1 MPSSFVRPTIGAP
14 STGCPE
20 ASKTRTKARVAPTC
34 VKFAVRGVWTLCTII
49 NQKSMFLLVGLHTG
63 LASWA
68 HMLVLLGDIEG
79 SCLSRRSAW
88 VAVRVYVPKIA
99 YFVEL
104 PILSAGST
112 QSGWR
117 HHFGRLS
124 WSPRKGA
131 KTDQNIWPLLR
142 LHIRE
147 EKSLQLVHF
156 ALFLVKISINFSP
169 SYSTVFFFS
178 SHCTSLLYKNF
189 KILVQKF

>member
-1 MPSSFVRPTIGAP
+1 M
-14 STGCPE
+14 
-20 ASKTRTKARVAPTC
+20 
-34 VKFAVRGVWTLCTII
+34 
-49 NQKSMFLLVGLHTG
+49 
-63 LASWA
+63 
-68 HMLVLLGDIEG
+68 
-79 SCLSRRSAW
+79 
-88 VAVRVYVPKIA
+88 PKIA

-112 QSGWR
+112 QYGWR

-124 WSPRKGA
+124 WSPGKGA

-169 SYSTVFFFS
+169 SYSTVFFS
-178 SHCTSLLYKNF
+178 STLYVST
-189 KILVQKF
+189 VQKFQKFCTMF